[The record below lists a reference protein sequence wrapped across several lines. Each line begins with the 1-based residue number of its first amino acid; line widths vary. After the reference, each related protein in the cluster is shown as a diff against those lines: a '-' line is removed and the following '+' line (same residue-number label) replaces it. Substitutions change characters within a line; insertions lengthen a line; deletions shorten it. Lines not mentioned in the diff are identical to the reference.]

1 MGQISFLSACLASVS
16 ISAFLYGVFLVL
28 FCTSTYL
35 MAQREGDHAG
45 SSRSLQ
51 IWKKPLFI
59 GGIAYFITITADGTA
74 PQEYFSL
81 MVVTNVIKIAFW
93 LSSLAIGDTML
104 LYRLWMTW
112 SRNVYVIIF
121 PLCTF
126 IASSV
131 LIIWRLWRV
140 HSQVISLV
148 EHSERHGLKASC
160 ECDIAWTMLFMASY
174 EAYTPRNNILFLV
187 EDAWA
192 PVSGIAFM
200 LINMRVGLGYAV
212 HTNVQEYFTDRQRVD
227 RISFASLPITSTR
240 RNVNTLENELEVS
253 DGLQLKSFK
262 DGCGSTAGIASPV

>member
-1 MGQISFLSACLASVS
+1 
-16 ISAFLYGVFLVL
+16 
-28 FCTSTYL
+28 
-35 MAQREGDHAG
+35 
-45 SSRSLQ
+45 
-51 IWKKPLFI
+51 
-59 GGIAYFITITADGTA
+59 
-74 PQEYFSL
+74 

-131 LIIWRLWRV
+131 CCVVVVYIEAHQVGQTTFDTVHINPWLESTWSLTMCTNLSCCVLIIWRLWPV

-148 EHSERHGLKASC
+148 EHSERHGLKWFISVFIESAVLYV
-160 ECDIAWTMLFMASY
+160 AWTMLFMASY

-227 RISFASLPITSTR
+227 RISFASLPITSTH